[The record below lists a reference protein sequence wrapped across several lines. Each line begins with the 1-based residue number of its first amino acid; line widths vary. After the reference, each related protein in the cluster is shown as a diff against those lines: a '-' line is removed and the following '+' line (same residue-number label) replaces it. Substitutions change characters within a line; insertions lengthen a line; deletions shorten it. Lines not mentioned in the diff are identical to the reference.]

1 MKLEVKPGVFV
12 ETEGN
17 NVKWTAAGFSFEEK
31 AVVATGCHI
40 DVLYP
45 SLRKQILA
53 AAPDTVRMVRLGD
66 TGQIILMLN
75 AEQQA
80 ALLQFAAEF
89 QAEQHVAR
97 KEAEKAAM
105 ASKFA
110 EQIASAI
117 STGKPVECKR
127 VCVGEDTDETQE
139 RGLGWDVY
147 TAHPDGT
154 VAITRAWDY

>member
-12 ETEGN
+12 ETDGN
-17 NVKWTAAGFSFEEK
+17 NVKWTAPCFSFHEK
-31 AVVATGCHI
+31 VVATGCNI
-40 DVLYP
+40 DVLSA

-53 AAPDTVRMVRLGD
+53 AAPDTVRMVRLGY

-80 ALLQFAAEF
+80 SLLRFAAEF
-89 QAEQHVAR
+89 QAERHTAR
-97 KEAEKAAM
+97 KEADKAAI

-110 EQIASAI
+110 EQSASAI

-127 VCVGEDTDETQE
+127 VCIGEDTDETQE
-139 RGLGWDVY
+139 RGLGWDVT
-147 TAHPDGT
+147 TANPDGT
-154 VAITRAWDY
+154 ITTTIVWDY